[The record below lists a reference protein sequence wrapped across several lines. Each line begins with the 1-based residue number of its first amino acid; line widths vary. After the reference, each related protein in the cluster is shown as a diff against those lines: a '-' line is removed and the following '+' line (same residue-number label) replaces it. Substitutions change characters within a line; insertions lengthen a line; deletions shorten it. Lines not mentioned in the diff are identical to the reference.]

1 MINTCFEKWHGAPEE
16 NFIENQ
22 MVWCSDQKYLS
33 ITTKLE
39 HPGNSNTLENYF
51 VNPGNSNVRV
61 SRGMTVDKELKL
73 TDWRYILKTRH
84 LLPNTLAC

>member
-1 MINTCFEKWHGAPEE
+1 MIDTCFEKWRGAPEE

-22 MVWCSDQKYLS
+22 MVWCSDQKSLS
-33 ITTKLE
+33 ITRKLE

-61 SRGMTVDKELKL
+61 SRGKTVNSQKATKIDVLG
-73 TDWRYILKTRH
+73 RKTNKF
-84 LLPNTLAC
+84 LFEI